1 MAPPTST
8 HTLGNRC
15 LELDRAV
22 ISLDD
27 RLVALP
33 RPLEPVRHPYGP
45 AVGIRCA
52 PTTTAIAYPIAAR
65 LIHDDPIRRRLA
77 VVVRRDGS
85 AHVVDPEGG
94 APMAVSHEF
103 GPAVD
108 VGRRALG
115 LSTPPEPIPPVVM
128 LDAIWID
135 RALAA
140 TLAADMGSPPPWE
153 MLVVLHPLAGVS
165 LAPWMLRDRRLSLA
179 VGWPAFRHRA
189 TRPDSA
195 WPGLPSSL
203 AAWLDNGSFAR
214 WVLADLASTQLLLD
228 DLAELVEP
236 QVMADIDEALAGEVM
251 W

>member
-8 HTLGNRC
+8 HTLGSRC

-22 ISLDD
+22 ISLDG
-27 RLVALP
+27 RLIALP

-52 PTTTAIAYPIAAR
+52 PTTAAIAYPIAAR
-65 LIHDDPIRRRLA
+65 LMHDDPIRRRLA
-77 VVVRRDGS
+77 MVVHRDGS

-103 GPAVD
+103 GPVID

-140 TLAADMGSPPPWE
+140 TLDADMGSPPPWE
-153 MLVVLHPLAGVS
+153 ILVVLHPLAGVS
-165 LAPWMLRDRRLSLA
+165 LTPWMLRDRRLSLA
-179 VGWPAFRHRA
+179 LDWSAFRHRA
-189 TRPDSA
+189 TGAESPWPD
-195 WPGLPSSL
+195 LPPSL
-203 AAWLDNGSFAR
+203 AEWLDDGSFAR
-214 WVLADLASTQLLLD
+214 WVLADLASTRLLLD

-236 QVMADIDEALAGEVM
+236 QVMADIDEALAGQAQ